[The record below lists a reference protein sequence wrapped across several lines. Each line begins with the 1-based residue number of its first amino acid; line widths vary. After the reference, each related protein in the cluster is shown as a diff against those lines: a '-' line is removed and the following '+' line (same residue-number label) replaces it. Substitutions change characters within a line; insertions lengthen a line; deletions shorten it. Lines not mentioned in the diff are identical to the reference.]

1 MEAATGRAPDPA
13 QLDRLSINTI
23 RFVSVGAVLRRDQVG
38 TQAALSWIR
47 DLGVDPI
54 RNKL

>member
-47 DLGVDPI
+47 DLGAHPI
-54 RNKL
+54 RNRL